1 MLFLNHDNINALKS
15 QLKAIASKNVSVLH
29 VFNLLA
35 VNQEEQ
41 ETVGGGSKSSEDSQ
55 DRSRPEPLGRPP
67 PALPEGA
74 VTKAQERPSLPPLPV
89 NRREQP
95 AAAAAANTGTG
106 KVRVMVLLGP
116 VQMSCYCSA
125 TVVPN

>member
-15 QLKAIASKNVSVLH
+15 QLKAIASKNVYVLH

-35 VNQEEQ
+35 VNQEER

-95 AAAAAANTGTG
+95 AAANTGTG

>member
-15 QLKAIASKNVSVLH
+15 QLKAIASKNVYVLH

-95 AAAAAANTGTG
+95 AAAAAANTGTD